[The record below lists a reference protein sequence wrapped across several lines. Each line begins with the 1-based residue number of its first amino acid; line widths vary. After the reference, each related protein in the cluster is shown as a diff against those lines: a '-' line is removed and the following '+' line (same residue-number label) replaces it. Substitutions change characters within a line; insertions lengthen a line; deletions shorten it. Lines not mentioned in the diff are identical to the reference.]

1 MKLKTAKNHVEA
13 ERREYEK
20 VARQVGVTDFR
31 RNPRTGQYLNC
42 GTAMDFRIWM
52 AGKS

>member
-1 MKLKTAKNHVEA
+1 MKLKTAENRVEA

-31 RNPRTGQYLNC
+31 RHPETGQYLNF